1 MKKTFPIFI
10 VLVAFVPAAS
20 SQVTLEIKYHEN
32 STVKARHIHKSSQTT
47 TILGVKATLSHVM
60 VGTDETVIGA
70 RAADGTLRAKRLIK
84 TLNFKVEG
92 LGLKAEFDSTDPDRK
107 SSIEVI
113 DQFFDVFRFM
123 LRHPFTYVFKKD
135 NSVKGVEV
143 NDEAARDLPED
154 FRAMIE
160 PKVATA
166 ELRQRHEMLPDKAVS
181 KGDTWVRSQVV
192 DLGGF
197 RMMSFRIDFKYEG
210 SVNKNGRVL
219 DRISGEITDVRYVGK
234 GWSVGPG
241 DVKNAAL
248 KPAKSSVGGLFDRKL
263 GRFVESN
270 FQVQIKGGLT
280 LEVAGFE
287 LPGKAKL
294 DMTFEQG
301 MKVLPPEKK

>member
-47 TILGVKATLSHVM
+47 TILGVKATISHMM
-60 VGTDETVIGA
+60 VGADELVIGA
-70 RAADGTLRAKRLIK
+70 RAADGTLRAKRLFK
-84 TLNFKVEG
+84 TLNFKIEG
-92 LGLKAEFDSTDPDRK
+92 LGLKAEFDSADPDRK
-107 SSIEVI
+107 SSFEVI
-113 DQFFDVFRFM
+113 NQFFDFFRFF
-123 LRHPFTYVFKKD
+123 LKHPITYVFKKD

-143 NDEAARDLPED
+143 NDEAARDLPEN
-154 FRAMIE
+154 FRAMLE

-210 SVNKNGRVL
+210 AVNKNGRAL

-241 DVKNAAL
+241 EVKNAEL

-263 GRFVESN
+263 GRFVETN

-280 LEVAGFE
+280 LEVAGVE

>member
-1 MKKTFPIFI
+1 MKKTFPMFI
-10 VLVAFVPAAS
+10 VLVAFVSAAS

-47 TILGVKATLSHVM
+47 TIVGVKATISHMM
-60 VGTDETVIGA
+60 VGADELVIGA
-70 RAADGTLRAKRLIK
+70 RAADGTLRAKRLFK
-84 TLNFKVEG
+84 TLNFKIEG
-92 LGLKAEFDSTDPDRK
+92 LGLKAEFDSADPDRK
-107 SSIEVI
+107 SSFEVI
-113 DQFFDVFRFM
+113 NQFFDFFRFF
-123 LRHPFTYVFKKD
+123 LKHPITYVFKKD

-143 NDEAARDLPED
+143 NDEAARDLPEN
-154 FRAMIE
+154 FRAMLE

-210 SVNKNGRVL
+210 AVNKNGRAL

-241 DVKNAAL
+241 EVKNAEL

-263 GRFVESN
+263 GRFVETN

-280 LEVAGFE
+280 LEVAGVE

>member
-1 MKKTFPIFI
+1 MKKTLLLFI
-10 VLVAFVPAAS
+10 GLVAFVPAAT

-47 TILGVKATLSHVM
+47 TILGVKATISHMM
-60 VGTDETVIGA
+60 VGADELVIGA
-70 RAADGTLRAKRLIK
+70 RAADGTLRAKRLFK
-84 TLNFKVEG
+84 TLNFKIEG
-92 LGLKAEFDSTDPDRK
+92 LGLKAEFDSADPDRK
-107 SSIEVI
+107 SSFEVI
-113 DQFFDVFRFM
+113 NQFFDFFRFF
-123 LRHPFTYVFKKD
+123 LKHPITYVFKKD

-143 NDEAARDLPED
+143 NDEAARDLPEN
-154 FRAMIE
+154 FRAMLE

-210 SVNKNGRVL
+210 AVNKNGRAL

-241 DVKNAAL
+241 EVKNAEL

-263 GRFVESN
+263 GRFVETN

-280 LEVAGFE
+280 LEVAGVE